1 MFSLSGHPYPKLYFY
16 KRLVQAKL
24 FIDSHFAEPIDL
36 DNIADEAFFSKFH
49 FIREFK
55 KIYRNTPHQYL
66 IQVRIEK
73 AKELLQTAVPVRD
86 ACYEVGFESLPSF
99 SRLFRRMTGL
109 TPSAYSAPQ
118 QSRKEKM
125 AESPLSFI
133 PACFSGKQGW
143 LEK

>member
-1 MFSLSGHPYPKLYFY
+1 MTEHPYPKLYFY

-24 FIDSHFAEPIDL
+24 FIDSHYAEPIDL

-66 IQVRIEK
+66 IHVRIEK
-73 AKELLQTAVPVRD
+73 SKELLQTAVPVTD
-86 ACYEVGFESLPSF
+86 ACYEVGFESVSSF

-109 TPSAYSAPQ
+109 TPSAFSALQ
-118 QSRKEKM
+118 QTRKEKM

-133 PACFSGKQGW
+133 PACFSEKQGW

>member
-1 MFSLSGHPYPKLYFY
+1 MMEHPYPKLYFY

-24 FIDSHFAEPIDL
+24 FIDSHYADPIDL

-49 FIREFK
+49 FIREFR

-73 AKELLQTAVPVRD
+73 ARELLQAGIPVTH
-86 ACYEVGFESLPSF
+86 ACYEVGFESVSSF
-99 SRLFRRMTGL
+99 SRLFNRMTGL
-109 TPSAYSAPQ
+109 TPSAYSALQ
-118 QSRKEKM
+118 QIRKEKM

-133 PACFSGKQGW
+133 PACFSEKQGW